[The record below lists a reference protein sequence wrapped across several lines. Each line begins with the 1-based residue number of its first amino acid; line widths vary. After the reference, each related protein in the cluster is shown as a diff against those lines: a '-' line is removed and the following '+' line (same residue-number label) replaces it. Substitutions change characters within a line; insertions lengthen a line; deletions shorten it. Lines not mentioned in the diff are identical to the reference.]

1 MRVAGLQA
9 LVIRFAL
16 RFRGIV
22 VALSSLLAAYGI
34 YTLAYASYDVFPEFA
49 PPQVSV
55 QTEAPG
61 LSPEQVEALVT
72 RPVETAI
79 NGVSNLQRMVSTSIQ
94 GLSVVTVYF
103 DTSTDVY
110 RNRQLVAER
119 LATVS
124 GQLPTGVESPTMT
137 PLTSSAELVL
147 VIGLTSSTQSQMRLR
162 TIAQWTIRPAL
173 LSVPGVAGVEIFGGE
188 SRATQVLVHP
198 DRLIQFGLSVNDII
212 TAARNA
218 TGVRGA
224 GFVSTS
230 NQRIVLQSEGQSLEP
245 QDIARTVLVRQ
256 DGASVTLG
264 DVADV
269 VDAPE
274 PAIGAASIMGQ
285 PGVVI
290 NVTEQY
296 GANTLDVTKGV
307 ESALADLRSA
317 LTQDDVILHE
327 KLFRPANFITAAT
340 DNLRS
345 SLVIGGILI
354 AIVLFLF
361 LFDLRAAAICC
372 TAIPLSLLAAVVI
385 LQHVG
390 ITLNT
395 MTLGALAI
403 ALGEVVDDAVIG
415 VENAIRRLREN
426 RRSSDPRPPA
436 LVVLDATFEVRGAV
450 VYATFALILVFL
462 PVVTLSGVAGNLF
475 GPLGIA
481 YVLAVLVSLVVAV
494 TVTPALA
501 LLVLPQHA
509 SEHEPPLVHWM
520 KGRYEATLLRVARAP
535 RLTIVLVV
543 VLTGGAVSLLPLFG
557 TTFLPELKEGHFTLH
572 MTAMPGTSLD
582 ESLRMGSRVTAILM
596 KLPIVRSVAQRAGR
610 AELTVDTHGPHHS
623 EFEVDL
629 KSVPES
635 YADTAKF
642 DLLNA
647 LKDVPGP
654 TFAANTFLTERINE
668 TLSGYAAPVAVE
680 VYGNDFQ
687 RINDA
692 AQKTAEVL
700 RGVRGAVSVAM
711 QSPLGLPLVTVTL
724 RHADLDRWG
733 FDPVEVLDV
742 IRTAYQGDAVGQTYE
757 GNQVFNVVVKLA
769 PQAAGN
775 IAEIGNLPLKGRD
788 GTYVPLKQL
797 ADIRVTSGL
806 YQIEHLGG
814 RRVQTITLDVEGRD
828 LASFVQ
834 DAQRKIAEKVKL
846 ASGIY
851 IEFAGAAQGAW
862 RAERDLT
869 LKGLFAGIGIVILIS
884 VVTRN
889 WRNLL
894 VVLANLPFA
903 FVGGVIVALLA
914 GGVLSL
920 GSLIGFVTLFG
931 ITLRNSMMMISHY
944 EHLVETDGMSWGVET
959 AIRGA
964 ADRLAPIVMTSLVT
978 GLGLLPLAVG
988 TEAPGR
994 EIEGPMALVILGG
1007 LVSSMVLN
1015 LLVLPTLAL
1024 RYGRFEPQER
1034 IPGL

>member
-16 RFRGIV
+16 RFRGVV
-22 VALSSLLAAYGI
+22 VALSSLLVAYGI
-34 YTLAYASYDVFPEFA
+34 YTLVYASYDVFPEFA

-79 NGVSNLQRMVSTSIQ
+79 NGASNLQRMVSSSIQ

-103 DTSTDVY
+103 NTSTDLY
-110 RNRQLVAER
+110 RDRQLVGER
-119 LATVS
+119 LTTVS
-124 GQLPTGVESPTMT
+124 GQLPSGVQSPTMT
-137 PLTSSAELVL
+137 PLTSSAGLVL
-147 VIGLTSSTQSQMRLR
+147 VIGITSSSQSLMRLR

-173 LSVPGVAGVEIFGGE
+173 SSVPGVAGVEIFGGQV
-188 SRATQVLVHP
+188 RATQVLVHP
-198 DRLIQFGLSVNDII
+198 DRLIQFRLSVNDII
-212 TAARNA
+212 AAARNA

-224 GFVSTS
+224 GFLSTS
-230 NQRIVLQSEGQSLEP
+230 NQRIVLQTQGQSLEP
-245 QDIARTVLVRQ
+245 QDIARTLLVRQ
-256 DGASVTLG
+256 DGASVSLG

-269 VDAPE
+269 IQAPE
-274 PAIGAASIMGQ
+274 PAIGAASIMGE

-307 ESALADLRSA
+307 ESALAGLRGVLA
-317 LTQDDVILHE
+317 QDDVILHE
-327 KLFRPANFITAAT
+327 KLFRPANFISAAT

-345 SLVIGGILI
+345 SLVIGAILI
-354 AIVLFLF
+354 AMVLFLF

-415 VENAIRRLREN
+415 VENVAHRLREN

-436 LVVLDATFEVRGAV
+436 LVVLEATFEVRSAV
-450 VYATFALILVFL
+450 AYATFAVILVFL
-462 PVVTLSGVAGNLF
+462 PVVTLTGVAGSLF
-475 GPLGIA
+475 GPLGIT
-481 YVLAVLVSLVVAV
+481 YVLAVLVSLVVAIA
-494 TVTPALA
+494 VTPALA
-501 LLVLPQHA
+501 LLVLPRHA
-509 SEHEPPLVHWM
+509 GEREPPLVRWM
-520 KGRYEATLLRVARAP
+520 KRLYERMLLRVAQAP
-535 RLTIVLVV
+535 RVTIASVLV
-543 VLTGGAVSLLPLFG
+543 LTVGTVSLLPLFG
-557 TTFLPELKEGHFTLH
+557 ATFLPELKEGHFTVH
-572 MTAMPGTSLD
+572 MTAMPGTSLG
-582 ESLRMGSRVTAILM
+582 EALRAGSRVTAILM

-629 KSVPES
+629 NPVPAS
-635 YADTAKF
+635 YADTVKF
-642 DLLNA
+642 DILKA
-647 LKDVPGP
+647 LADFPGP

-680 VYGNDFQ
+680 IYGNDFK
-687 RINDA
+687 RIDA
-692 AQKTAEVL
+692 AAQRTAEVL

-711 QSPLGLPLVTVTL
+711 QSPLGLPQITVTL
-724 RHADLDRWG
+724 RRADLDLWG

-834 DAQRKIAEKVKL
+834 DAQRQIAEKVKL
-846 ASGIY
+846 PSGIY
-851 IEFAGAAQGAW
+851 VEFAGAAQGAAS
-862 RAERDLT
+862 AERDLT
-869 LKGLFAGIGIVILIS
+869 LKALFAGVGIVILIS
-884 VVTRN
+884 VVSRN

-903 FVGGVIVALLA
+903 FVGGVIVALLV

-944 EHLVETDGMSWGVET
+944 EHLVETDGMAWGVET

-978 GLGLLPLAVG
+978 GLALLPLAVG
-988 TEAPGR
+988 MDAPGR
-994 EIEGPMALVILGG
+994 EIEGPMALIILGG
-1007 LVSSMVLN
+1007 LLSSMVLN

-1024 RYGRFEPQER
+1024 RYGRFELPER

>member
-1 MRVAGLQA
+1 MRVAGFQA

-103 DTSTDVY
+103 DTSTDPY

-124 GQLPTGVESPTMT
+124 GQLPTGVQSPTMT

-147 VIGLTSSTQSQMRLR
+147 VIGITSSSQSQMRLR

-173 LSVPGVAGVEIFGGE
+173 LSVPGVASVEIFGGE
-188 SRATQVLVHP
+188 SRALQVLVHP

-212 TAARNA
+212 AAARNA

-230 NQRIVLQSEGQSLEP
+230 NQRIVLQTQGQSLEP
-245 QDIARTVLVRQ
+245 QDIARTVLVRR

-296 GANTLDVTKGV
+296 RANTLDVTKGV
-307 ESALADLRSA
+307 ESALADLRPV
-317 LTQDDVILHE
+317 LTRDDVILHE

-345 SLVIGGILI
+345 ALVIGGILI

-372 TAIPLSLLAAVVI
+372 TAIPLSLLAAVVV

-426 RRSSDPRPPA
+426 RRSSDPRPPT

-450 VYATFALILVFL
+450 VYATFAVILVFL

-481 YVLAVLVSLVVAV
+481 YVLAVLVSLIVAV

-509 SEHEPPLVHWM
+509 SEREPPLVRWM
-520 KGRYEATLLRVARAP
+520 KRLYEATLMRVAQAP
-535 RLTIVLVV
+535 RLTIASVV

-557 TTFLPELKEGHFTLH
+557 ATFLPELKEGHFTLH

-582 ESLRMGSRVTAILM
+582 ESLRMGSRITAILM

-635 YADTAKF
+635 YGDTVKF
-642 DLLNA
+642 NLLKA
-647 LKDVPGP
+647 LTDVPGP

-680 VYGNDFQ
+680 VYGNDFK
-687 RINDA
+687 RIDDA

-711 QSPLGLPLVTVTL
+711 QSPLGLPLITVTL
-724 RHADLDRWG
+724 KRSDLDRWG

-742 IRTAYQGDAVGQTYE
+742 IRTAYQGDAVGQIYE

-769 PQAAGN
+769 PRAAGN

-834 DAQRKIAEKVKL
+834 DAQRQIAEKVKL
-846 ASGIY
+846 PSGIY
-851 IEFAGAAQGAW
+851 VEFAGAAQGAA

-869 LKGLFAGIGIVILIS
+869 LKGLLAGIGIVILVS

-894 VVLANLPFA
+894 VVFANLPFA

-944 EHLVETDGMSWGVET
+944 EYLVETDGMPWGVET

-1007 LVSSMVLN
+1007 LVTSMVLN

-1024 RYGRFEPQER
+1024 RYGRFELQER
-1034 IPGL
+1034 IAGL